1 MAPSPQ
7 DRRKQRRKQVNL
19 RVDFTLGSA
28 QGKAMTVDVSETGL
42 FLNTPLEAADG
53 AEIRMRIFQVPPL
66 PEVAAGGVVRRVVRP
81 GQGPL
86 PGWGIEF
93 NGAEGVDIVENLEH
107 PQSPAGA
114 AASPGS
120 GSAPRPGA
128 AAVAAEAARLI
139 QERLARAKEI
149 SFEAEKLLHK
159 SDFKGAYSSFKLAS
173 VLDPQNPEYQRQV
186 KILEP
191 RALRDGA
198 ATKFDSAKAAL
209 ERGDEAAAVRLLR
222 EAVTADHK
230 NAEARYEL
238 AKILL
243 GGMRQAD
250 PKGQKEVRDLA
261 ARAVMLD
268 PGKAQYQILAGRVVQ
283 LMGDAEG
290 ARMYFR
296 TALKL
301 DPASDAA
308 KRALAGLDSGD
319 KKWVG

>member
-7 DRRKQRRKQVNL
+7 DRRKQRRKSVNL

-28 QGKAMTVDVSETGL
+28 RGTAMTVDVSETGL
-42 FLNTPLEAADG
+42 FLNTPLDAAMES
-53 AEIRMRIFQVPPL
+53 EIQMRIQQVPPL
-66 PEVAAGGVVRRVVRP
+66 PAVEAPGVIRRVVRP

-86 PGWGIEF
+86 PGWGVEF
-93 NGAEGVDIVENLEH
+93 NGAEGVDIVENLDH
-107 PQSPAGA
+107 PPSPAGM
-114 AASPGS
+114 AASPVPGA
-120 GSAPRPGA
+120 APRPGGA
-128 AAVAAEAARLI
+128 AAEAVRLI
-139 QERLARAKEI
+139 QERLARAKEVA
-149 SFEAEKLLHK
+149 FEAEKLLYK

-173 VLDPQNPEYQRQV
+173 VLDPKNPEYQRQV
-186 KILEP
+186 KVLEP

-198 ATKFDSAKAAL
+198 ATKFDSAKASL
-209 ERGDEAAAVRLLR
+209 EKGDEAAAARLLR
-222 EAVTADHK
+222 EVVTADHK

-261 ARAVMLD
+261 ARAVMLE
-268 PGKAQYQILAGRVVQ
+268 PGKTQYQILAGRVSQV
-283 LMGDAEG
+283 MGDTEG

-301 DPASDAA
+301 DPSNDAA